1 MSALDLIIL
10 VPILPL
16 FPMAL
21 FLTPYTKLAHRIPKI
36 ILGPYLLYVS
46 FALWHFYREWS
57 VTLLVAAIGV
67 LLIILA
73 TAQSADIDDKP

>member
-1 MSALDLIIL
+1 MSTLDLIIL

-21 FLTPYTKLAHRIPKI
+21 FLTPYTKIAYRIPKI
-36 ILGPYLLYVS
+36 ILGPYLLYLS
-46 FALWHFYREWS
+46 FVLWHFYREWS
-57 VTLLVAAIGV
+57 VTILVAAIGV

-73 TAQSADIDDKP
+73 NNESSDIDNKP